1 MQDRGERNWLADY
14 VVTQGEVHSGLALVA
29 DQNGKILRLSRDRE
43 DLSRATRMA
52 GRAILPGLVNGHS
65 HTFQRVI
72 RGRTEFRSTSER
84 DTFWTWREKMY
95 RAATLLTPEEIYDAA
110 RMAFLEM
117 ALSGITT
124 VGEFHYLHHQADGSR
139 YDDPNLL
146 GKGVIRAAREVGL
159 RINLLRTAYV
169 RAGFQKEPNPGQAR
183 FITGKAEAFIDDTAA
198 LRMWTAKHFRAEEVA
213 VGVAPHSLRAVP
225 LDYLREVARYAS
237 ESNLVMHMHVAEQP
251 AEVEAC
257 SAEYGAT
264 PVIVL
269 HREKILRDRFTAVHA
284 IHISDAEAQLLG
296 DSRSTVC
303 ACPTSERN
311 LGDGT
316 VPAEKLLQAKTR
328 ISLGTDS
335 QIQIDLLEDARLL
348 EYHLRME
355 KLQRVVL
362 APAGSK
368 VEQKEALATYLFRA
382 ATQSG
387 AESLGMP
394 VGDLLEGAN
403 ADFVT
408 LDLSDPSIAGAGSE
422 ALLANV
428 LFSAERSAVRDVFVG
443 GRPIVTDGKHTEQES
458 IVATF
463 SRIQEKFWR
472 GAQ

>member
-1 MQDRGERNWLADY
+1 MQDRGERGWLADY
-14 VVTQGEVHSGLALVA
+14 VVTKGEVHSGLALVA
-29 DQNGKILRLSRDRE
+29 DSNGTILRLSRDRD

-72 RGRTEFRSTSER
+72 RGRTEFRSTREK

-124 VGEFHYLHHQADGSR
+124 VGEFHYLHHQRDGSR
-139 YDDPNLL
+139 YNDPNLL
-146 GKGVIRAAREVGL
+146 GKEVIRAAHEVGL

-183 FITGKAEAFIDDTAA
+183 FITDQAAAFIDDTEA
-198 LRMWTAKHFRAEEVA
+198 LRTWTAQHFRTEEVA

-225 LDYLREVARYAS
+225 LDYLREVVRYATK
-237 ESNLVMHMHVAEQP
+237 SNLVMHMHVAEQP

-257 SAEYGAT
+257 LAEYGAT

-269 HREKILRDRFTAVHA
+269 HREKILGDRFTAVHA

-311 LGDGT
+311 LGDGA

-355 KLQRVVL
+355 KLQRVML
-362 APAGSK
+362 APADSK
-368 VEQKEALATYLFRA
+368 LEQKEALATCLFWA

-387 AESLGMP
+387 AESLGMRA
-394 VGDLLEGAN
+394 GDLVVDAN
-403 ADFVT
+403 ADFVA

-422 ALLANV
+422 TLLANV

-443 GRPIVTDGKHTEQES
+443 GRPMVIDGKHLEQES
-458 IVATF
+458 IVARF
-463 SRIQEKFWR
+463 CRMQEKFWR
-472 GAQ
+472 GA

>member
-1 MQDRGERNWLADY
+1 MQDRGERGWLADF
-14 VVTQGEVHSGLALVA
+14 VVTKGEVHSGLALVA
-29 DQNGKILRLSRDRE
+29 DANGKILRLSRDRD
-43 DLSRATRMA
+43 DLSRATRMV

-72 RGRTEFRSTSER
+72 RGRTEFRSTLEK

-95 RAATLLTPEEIYDAA
+95 RAATLLTPEEIYHAA

-124 VGEFHYLHHQADGSR
+124 VGEFHYLHHQRDGSR

-146 GKGVIRAAREVGL
+146 AKEVIRAAREVGL
-159 RINLLRTAYV
+159 GIGLLRTAYV
-169 RAGFQKEPNPGQAR
+169 RAGFQKEPNPGQA
-183 FITGKAEAFIDDTAA
+183 EAFIDDTEA
-198 LRMWTAKHFRAEEVA
+198 LRTWTAQHFRTEEVA
-213 VGVAPHSLRAVP
+213 VGVAPHSLRAIP
-225 LDYLREVARYAS
+225 LDYLREVTRYAT
-237 ESNLVMHMHVAEQP
+237 ESNLVTHMHVAEQP

-269 HREKILRDRFTAVHA
+269 HREKILGDRFTAVHA
-284 IHISDAEAQLLG
+284 IHISDTEAQLLG
-296 DSRSTVC
+296 GSRSTVC

-311 LGDGT
+311 LGDGA

-362 APAGSK
+362 APADS
-368 VEQKEALATYLFRA
+368 ELDQKEALATCLFRA

-387 AESLGMP
+387 AKSLGMR
-394 VGDLLEGAN
+394 VGDLVVDAN

-408 LDLSDPSIAGAGSE
+408 LDLSDPSIAGAGSDT
-422 ALLANV
+422 LLANV

-443 GRPIVTDGKHTEQES
+443 GRPIVTNGKHPEQES

-463 SRIQEKFWR
+463 SRMQEKFWR
-472 GAQ
+472 GA